1 MESKRSPIELPP
13 ELHERCAS
21 RIEGTEFESVEEYVT
36 FVLEVLFE
44 QEDGDRNIERSAED
58 DEAMKERLESLGYM

>member
-1 MESKRSPIELPP
+1 MESDRPSIELPP
-13 ELHERCAS
+13 EIHQQCAS
-21 RIEGTEFESVEEYVT
+21 RIEGTEFESVDEYVT

-44 QEDGDRNIERSAED
+44 QEDDSRTVEQHAN